1 MRPTRIATPK
11 FQNLALAIDVATAT
25 YLGYELS
32 LVYRGT
38 HPVLSRRLAE
48 YGIWPPPPSP
58 AVKEGAKR
66 DGEDSKEADVR
77 WMSINGVPVP
87 ASYDALTFWRRG

>member
-1 MRPTRIATPK
+1 MRPARIATPK
-11 FQNLALAIDVATAT
+11 FQNLAVAIDVATAT

-38 HPVLSRRLAE
+38 HPVLSHRLAE
-48 YGIWPPPPSP
+48 YGLWPRPSP
-58 AVKEGAKR
+58 AVKEGAR
-66 DGEDSKEADVR
+66 QGGEDSKEADVR

-87 ASYDALTFWRRG
+87 ASFDALTFWKRG